1 MSLQPPRVSVI
12 LPTFNRAKTLRAA
25 IDSVLSQSYRSL
37 ELIVVDDAST
47 DETEA
52 LVTSIDDARI
62 SYLRHND
69 NSGGSAARNSGL
81 RAATGELLAFQ
92 DSDDLWLPDKLERQV
107 ALLDSKP
114 EVGLVWC
121 PYLRTNRHGAEELH
135 PTTPTLSPRGEVQPA
150 LLKKNFIGTPTIV
163 ARRSCYERC
172 GNFDE
177 ALPRFQD
184 WDWVVRVAAQFQ
196 FDHLTDPLV
205 ACGWAETNITDGH
218 SDALVQAERILLE
231 KHREPLAKLGPE
243 VLARRIWHY
252 SHICFMAGE
261 ISAGRAA
268 LREAR
273 ELRPTTTRTLYAML
287 STFPPLY
294 RFVYRLRRSLS
305 AIVARPRRSG
315 HAPSHPS

>member
-1 MSLQPPRVSVI
+1 LSLHPPRVSVI
-12 LPTFNRAKTLRAA
+12 LPTFNRAATLRPA
-25 IDSVLSQSYRSL
+25 IDSVLNQSYRAL

-52 LVTSIDDARI
+52 LVSSIDDARI

-81 RAATGELLAFQ
+81 QAATGELLAFQ
-92 DSDDLWLPDKLERQV
+92 DSDDLWLSEKLERQI

-121 PYLRTNRHGAEELH
+121 PYSRKNRHGVEELQ
-135 PTTPTLSPRGEVQPA
+135 PAAPMLAPRGEVQAA
-150 LLKKNFIGTPTIV
+150 LLEKNFIGTPTIV
-163 ARRSCYERC
+163 ARRLCYERC
-172 GNFDE
+172 GGFDE

-196 FDHLTDPLV
+196 FDHLTEPLV
-205 ACGWAETNITDGH
+205 AAGWAENNITDGH
-218 SDALVQAERILLE
+218 SESLVQAERILLE
-231 KHREPLAKLGPE
+231 KHREALTKIGVDLLAH
-243 VLARRIWHY
+243 RIWHY
-252 SHICFMAGE
+252 SHICLMAGE

-273 ELRPTTTRTLYAML
+273 DLQPTVSRTLYSILAHC
-287 STFPPLY
+287 PPLY
-294 RFVYRLRRSLS
+294 RLGYRLMR
-305 AIVARPRRSG
+305 G
-315 HAPSHPS
+315 